1 MAWIDSMR
9 LKGRADRIR
18 AVGWVNLLLSLILAV
33 VQASDGA
40 EVLAL
45 AVTWAAA
52 VMGLTH
58 GAAWMID
65 RHAERVVRR

>member
-9 LKGRADRIR
+9 LRRTADKIR
-18 AVGWVNLLLSLILAV
+18 AVGWVNLLLTIVVSVVYAGDGAAVLAV
-33 VQASDGA
+33 
-40 EVLAL
+40 
-45 AVTWAAA
+45 AVAWGAA

-58 GAAWMID
+58 GAGWMID